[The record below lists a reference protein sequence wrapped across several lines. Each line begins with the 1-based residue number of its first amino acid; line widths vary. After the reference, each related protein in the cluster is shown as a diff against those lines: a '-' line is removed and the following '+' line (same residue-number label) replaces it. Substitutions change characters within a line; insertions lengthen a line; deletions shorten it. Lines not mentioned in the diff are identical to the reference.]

1 MGRPHL
7 FPCTMPHVR
16 LSFLLLLVVALSA
29 CEVERR
35 GDGTTLVRV
44 ASQDSTLDC
53 GSFDIPPEDSAST
66 RAIFAARRDTT
77 FRPRRILAT
86 RSDTLVETGDVN
98 PPSVEVEG
106 LPPSPASAEP
116 AAGLVIPVADIAPD
130 ELSDTFTDA
139 RGQGRVH
146 NAIDIMAPRGVPVLA
161 AAPGHVIRLFES
173 ERGGLTIYQLDP
185 DGETVYY
192 YAHLDAYQPGLEA
205 GQTVQRGD
213 TLGTVGDTGNAAP
226 GNTHLHFAMWVV
238 ADSTQFWDGEPINPY
253 PLLAGRGDTPS
264 ATGAQPSS
272 PTP

>member
-1 MGRPHL
+1 MRYF
-7 FPCTMPHVR
+7 FPA
-16 LSFLLLLVVALSA
+16 LLLTLAVGLAA

-35 GDGTTLVRV
+35 DDGTTLFRV

-53 GSFDIPPEDSAST
+53 GSFDIPPQDSAST
-66 RAIFAARRDTT
+66 RALFAARRDTT
-77 FRPRRILAT
+77 FAPRRILAT

-106 LPPSPASAEP
+106 APLSPASAEP
-116 AAGLVIPVADIAPD
+116 AAGLAIPVAGIAPD
-130 ELSDTFTDA
+130 DLFDTYTDA

-192 YAHLDAYQPGLEA
+192 YAHLDGYQPGLEA

-213 TLGTVGDTGNAAP
+213 TLGTVGDSGNAAP

-238 ADSTQFWDGEPINPY
+238 ADSTQFWEGEPINPY
-253 PLLAGRGDTPS
+253 PLLAGRGAGS
-264 ATGAQPSS
+264 ATGAAQPSS